1 MANEKKHKRSG
12 SSGSNSGSG
21 KRASTKTKALASV
34 IVLAIAAVLMVT
46 GAYSPGSGGSGT
58 DGSGKAAT
66 TKVASTKSSSGS
78 GSSDSGGSASSDV
91 SESLAAQLTNAPSSQ
106 VSAAEKG
113 ELEFRNA
120 NKLSQHFEKHGEE
133 VGASSEDTYVAAAN
147 AVVANGDALH
157 KEESEDGDDVY
168 FLQSTGELVVVSQ
181 KGYLRTY
188 FITDLDYF
196 ERQ

>member
-1 MANEKKHKRSG
+1 
-12 SSGSNSGSG
+12 
-21 KRASTKTKALASV
+21 
-34 IVLAIAAVLMVT
+34 MVT
-46 GAYSPGSGGSGT
+46 GAYTPGSGGSGT
-58 DGSGKAAT
+58 GGSGKAAS
-66 TKVASTKSSSGS
+66 TKVASASSSKKGSGS
-78 GSSDSGGSASSDV
+78 GGSGAAESAGSDV
-91 SESLAAQLTNAPSSQ
+91 SESLAAQLTDAPSSQ

-120 NKLSQHFEKHGEE
+120 EKLSQHFEKHGEE
-133 VGASSEDTYVAAAN
+133 VGASSKDAYVAAAN
-147 AVVANGDALH
+147 AVVANADALH

-168 FLQSTGELVVVSQ
+168 FLRDTGELVVVSG

>member
-1 MANEKKHKRSG
+1 
-12 SSGSNSGSG
+12 
-21 KRASTKTKALASV
+21 
-34 IVLAIAAVLMVT
+34 MVT
-46 GAYSPGSGGSGT
+46 GAYSPGSGGSGSG
-58 DGSGKAAT
+58 GSSKAAT
-66 TKVASTKSSSGS
+66 TKVAGTKSSSKKDAGS
-78 GSSDSGGSASSDV
+78 GSSNSSSSSSAGSDV

-106 VSAAEKG
+106 VSSAEKG

-120 NKLSQHFEKHGEE
+120 DKLSQHFEKHGEE
-133 VGASSEDTYVAAAN
+133 VGASSKDAYVAAAN
-147 AVVANGDALH
+147 AVVANGETLH

-168 FLQSTGELVVVSQ
+168 FLQDTGELVVVSQ